1 METLNKGQIAFVT
14 GGGSGIGRAICKRF
28 AQLGATVIAADIN
41 EGAVAETVSMLEN
54 PVGDQVHEAVVLDV
68 TNKSQ
73 VDKTMAY
80 VKEKFGNIDILMNNA
95 GISAMH
101 NFEDATEEEWDKLFN
116 VNVKG
121 MFLVTQ
127 AAVPMMK
134 QKGGRIINTCSM
146 AAVKPDPVMTPYTA
160 TKYAVLGFT
169 QSTALEFAKYNITVN
184 CISPGYIKTAMQA
197 REVVWEGKIR
207 GISPEQVFESYVS
220 KTPMQRIGLPEDVAD
235 VVGLLVSPQAGFVT
249 GTNVD
254 ITGGAHIA

>member
-1 METLNKGQIAFVT
+1 METLNKGQLAFVT

-28 AQLGATVIAADIN
+28 AQLGATVVVADIN
-41 EGAVAETVSMLEN
+41 KDAATETVSMLEN
-54 PVGDQVHEAVVLDV
+54 PVGDQVHEAIALDV
-68 TNKSQ
+68 TNRTQ
-73 VDKTMAY
+73 VNEVMGY
-80 VKEKFGNIDILMNNA
+80 IKEKYVRIDILMNNA

-101 NFEDATEEEWDKLFN
+101 NFEDATEEEWDRLFN

-127 AAVPMMK
+127 AAIPLMK
-134 QKGGRIINTCSM
+134 ERGGRIINTCSM

-160 TKYAVLGFT
+160 TKFAVLGFT

>member
-28 AQLGATVIAADIN
+28 AQLGATVIVADIN
-41 EGAVAETVSMLEN
+41 KAAASETVSLLEN
-54 PVGDQVHEAVVLDV
+54 PVGDQVHEAVALDV
-68 TNKSQ
+68 TSKSQ
-73 VDKTMAY
+73 VHQVMDYIKSKY
-80 VKEKFGNIDILMNNA
+80 GRIDILMNNA

-101 NFEDATEEEWDKLFN
+101 NLEDAAEEDWDRLFN

-127 AAVPMMK
+127 AAVSLMK
-134 QKGGRIINTCSM
+134 EKGGRIINTCSM

-160 TKYAVLGFT
+160 TKFAVLGFT
-169 QSTALEFAKYNITVN
+169 KSTALEFAKYNITVN

-197 REVVWEGKIR
+197 REVVWEGKLR
-207 GISPEQVFESYVS
+207 GISPEEVFDSYIS